1 MRGIIRAFGTKAIT
15 IQATD
20 FQQYYGPLEE
30 VDDLIKPFLDIEYIR
45 RTAILVTFEIDFS
58 RYSGE
63 IRGIKRYF
71 AREIKID
78 DTIII

>member
-1 MRGIIRAFGTKAIT
+1 MRGIIRACGTKAIT
-15 IQATD
+15 IQVTD

-30 VDDLIKPFLDIEYIR
+30 VEDLIKPFLDTEYIS

-63 IRGIKRYF
+63 IKGLKRYY
-71 AREIKID
+71 ATEIKID

>member
-30 VDDLIKPFLDIEYIR
+30 VEDLIKPFLDTEYIR

-63 IRGIKRYF
+63 IRGKKRFY
-71 AREIKID
+71 AKEIKID
-78 DTIII
+78 DSIII